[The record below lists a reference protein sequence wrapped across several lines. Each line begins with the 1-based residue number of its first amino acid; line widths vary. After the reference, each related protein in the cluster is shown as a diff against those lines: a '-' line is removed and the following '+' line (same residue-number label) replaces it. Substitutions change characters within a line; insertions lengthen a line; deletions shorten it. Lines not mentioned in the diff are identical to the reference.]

1 MLLAA
6 LGATVIGFIL
16 LIVALITAN
25 LWLAIACVVVS
36 VIGVVL
42 LLGDVLTYRRGERD
56 KADKASGEAS
66 GKRRGTASDGGWSP
80 GDRAADD
87 TDDAEGPV
95 VATAPA
101 ASASDDSE
109 AAEPVDD
116 AAREAGTVG
125 HEEFGRHDGPDDD
138 ARPTAQFA
146 VGPLSGPT
154 GWEHESPA
162 DTDDESTRGLFAPGK
177 YDPDMTDQIPQ
188 IRIDQAWGTEW
199 TPPQQPES
207 DDPDKK

>member
-56 KADKASGEAS
+56 KSE
-66 GKRRGTASDGGWSP
+66 GKSRGTSRKEGTDGAWSP
-80 GDRAADD
+80 GDRVA
-87 TDDAEGPV
+87 DDAEGS
-95 VATAPA
+95 APEKASAAA
-101 ASASDDSE
+101 ASASDESDSE
-109 AAEPVDD
+109 AAEPADD
-116 AAREAGTVG
+116 ATREAGTVG

-199 TPPQQPES
+199 APPKDPES
-207 DDPDKK
+207 EHPDKK

>member
-6 LGATVIGFIL
+6 LGATVIGFVL

-36 VIGVVL
+36 VVGVVL
-42 LLGDVLTYRRGERD
+42 LLGDVLTYRRGDRD
-56 KADKASGEAS
+56 KAGKASDES
-66 GKRRGTASDGGWSP
+66 PDRGGDEGSEGAWSP
-80 GDRAADD
+80 GDRA
-87 TDDAEGPV
+87 DDAGEPEDGSAA
-95 VATAPA
+95 ATAA
-101 ASASDDSE
+101 
-109 AAEPVDD
+109 DD

-138 ARPTAQFA
+138 ARPTAQFVA
-146 VGPLSGPT
+146 GPLNGPT

-162 DTDDESTRGLFAPGK
+162 DTDDESTRGLFAPGT

-188 IRIDQAWGTEW
+188 IRVDQAWGTEW
-199 TPPQQPES
+199 TPPREPES
-207 DDPDKK
+207 EDPDPK